1 MSAIYASA
9 DKTTWSE
16 DFGRAWNEFWF
27 RPADPTLVSLL
38 RIGVGLTALLHLAS
52 YSRDLV
58 RWFGPDGLLP
68 TETVNALLGGGGH
81 LHPSYL
87 SAVSSPSALWTLH
100 VCGLIASLLLTVGLL
115 SRTSAVVTA
124 LATLAIANRAPVICG
139 QVEPALIFMLLY
151 LAVAPAGAKYS
162 LDSLLRPA
170 LLSSSLAGLVHRDEP
185 SILANLS
192 LRLMQVHLAAFYLMM
207 GLAKTYGDAWWDG
220 AAVWNLLAQTHS
232 RPLDLTV
239 LRGSEFLLNAWTHL
253 IAWTLLLF
261 PFLVWNRFSRPIALV
276 AAGIMWH
283 LMIPL
288 TGLVSFC
295 LLMIVALACFVPPQL
310 IDRWQKAAKA

>member
-1 MSAIYASA
+1 
-9 DKTTWSE
+9 
-16 DFGRAWNEFWF
+16 
-27 RPADPTLVSLL
+27 
-38 RIGVGLTALLHLAS
+38 
-52 YSRDLV
+52 
-58 RWFGPDGLLP
+58 
-68 TETVNALLGGGGH
+68 
-81 LHPSYL
+81 
-87 SAVSSPSALWTLH
+87 
-100 VCGLIASLLLTVGLL
+100 
-115 SRTSAVVTA
+115 
-124 LATLAIANRAPVICG
+124 
-139 QVEPALIFMLLY
+139 
-151 LAVAPAGAKYS
+151 
-162 LDSLLRPA
+162 
-170 LLSSSLAGLVHRDEP
+170 
-185 SILANLS
+185 
-192 LRLMQVHLAAFYLMM
+192 MM